1 MKTGMHFQTVEL
13 SLNNFCTL
21 NCEGC
26 PSLSLNSSGRNE
38 LDFTNV
44 FAKLKMF
51 EIKKFVLCG
60 NSGEPL
66 LHSKIDSI
74 LNDLFEQFP
83 KTEIHISTNGENLF
97 ENVSE
102 KTLLKITPHVLF
114 QVAIDGPNQNI
125 HEITRVGG
133 NLKRVLETLKSLKNL
148 KVPFEVVYS
157 RHLENESFA
166 EKTANLIKETCNE
179 ELFFRDTTIIT
190 KTIKPP
196 KSISKNG
203 NVSVLYPE
211 LKNENLPLY
220 TPNTK
225 YLYIDHTGDC
235 YPCVSF
241 VKYKTTLIA
250 PNINSAET
258 WIEFA
263 KKFYEFQRSFCS
275 TFQSEGDK
283 RQCALNCGVYNS
295 FKYDNLNSLRML

>member
-1 MKTGMHFQTVEL
+1 MKTGMLFQTVEL

-21 NCEGC
+21 KCEGC
-26 PSLSLNSSGRNE
+26 PSLSQTSSLKNE
-38 LDFTNV
+38 LEFSKIIE
-44 FAKLKMF
+44 KLKNF

-60 NSGEPL
+60 NSGEPI
-66 LHSKIDSI
+66 LHSQIDKI
-74 LNDLFEQFP
+74 LNDLFEHFP
-83 KTEIHISTNGENLF
+83 NTEIHVSTNGENLF

-102 KTLLKITPHVLF
+102 KTLLKISKNVLF
-114 QVAIDGPNQNI
+114 QVALDGPEQKI

-133 NLKRVLETLKSLKNL
+133 DFNKVVEVLKKLKKLKI
-148 KVPFEVVYS
+148 PFEVIYS
-157 RHLENESFA
+157 RHLNNESYS
-166 EKTANLIKETCNE
+166 EQTATFVKETLNE
-179 ELFFRDTTIIT
+179 ELMFRDTTIVN

-196 KSISKNG
+196 RNLSKVG

-211 LKNENLPLY
+211 SKNTKLSDY

-241 VKYKTTLIA
+241 VKYKTSLKA
-250 PNINSAET
+250 PNIKNDET

-263 KKFYEFQRSFCS
+263 KKFYEFQNSFCQCY
-275 TFQSEGDK
+275 QSSGDK
-283 RQCALNCGVYNS
+283 RQCALNCGVYNT